1 MNALSEKGFRVD
13 EEELLDLL
21 NALKEKVPNWGIAIE
36 RRCLGLVLGCIAR
49 SSRSCR
55 IAFVAQD
62 GLKLVGQVLKETVER
77 LEANDG
83 REEAGML
90 ALACLAC
97 LKALPLGRASL
108 WEHRH
113 AIGHVV
119 TGFDLSQFSDAA
131 LNLKGI
137 AGLHPG
143 YQKAIHS
150 QNFHISSYW
159 PTPPHNLSISG

>member
-1 MNALSEKGFRVD
+1 MFFNVFQPRFEGGYFDEPAETQEESARKDFVNALSEKGFRVD

-113 AIGHVV
+113 AIGRVV
-119 TGFDLSQFSDAA
+119 ASSWQVLSC
-131 LNLKGI
+131 
-137 AGLHPG
+137 
-143 YQKAIHS
+143 HS
-150 QNFHISSYW
+150 FQMR
-159 PTPPHNLSISG
+159 L